1 MADTAFRPKS
11 RTEQIVE
18 ARLGRP
24 VADALREMYHERGL
38 SQQDIA
44 TELDVA
50 RSTVIDWMRRYGIE
64 SGYNRSGA
72 AA

>member
-18 ARLGRP
+18 ERLGRP
-24 VADALREMYHERGL
+24 VPDVLREMYHDRGL
-38 SQQDIA
+38 TQEQIA
-44 TELDVA
+44 AELDVA

-72 AA
+72 VA